1 MGKSL
6 NKDNNSPDAPLAV
19 FDARL
24 VGEAPSGIGVYAT
37 EMLRRIPRLAPDLR
51 FLALFRSETV
61 RDKVLGDSAPDNVA
75 SAIIPYGPFSP
86 KSLLLMPSF
95 LRRAGAALYHT
106 PHFVMPYPAFP
117 RRRHG
122 GCRCIANIHDI
133 IPLVVPGYAPA
144 SRTSRFLGVYRACV
158 RQAILRSHAVIT
170 GSRAAKDDI
179 LRVFRLGADDAAR
192 LHVVFDGADLS
203 GKAADDHAPVKAA
216 NDTTTPRL
224 IIYVGRMDP
233 YKNVPMLVDAF
244 KRIKDACP
252 FPVRLKVIGPKD
264 ARYPEAERRAAEL
277 GLSNEIAFTGFVTD
291 EELAETYRTAD
302 LLAHPS
308 RYEGFGLQIVE
319 AMAAATP
326 VLCTDG
332 GSQPEVAGD
341 AAEIVPSGDV
351 AAFAEAAAAILCN
364 PSRQEA
370 LRRLGKA
377 RAGHFTWDA
386 TARAT
391 LDIYRA
397 VLNGSSNP
405 STLQPSNPS
414 TLQPF
419 NPSTFQ
425 HLP

>member
-1 MGKSL
+1 MAE
-6 NKDNNSPDAPLAV
+6 KDDNIPDTPLAV

-37 EMLRRIPRLAPDLR
+37 EMLRRIPRLAPDIR
-51 FLALFRSETV
+51 FLALFRSAAI
-61 RDKVLGDSAPDNVA
+61 RDRVLGGDA
-75 SAIIPYGPFSP
+75 SGNIASKIIPYGPFSP
-86 KSLLLMPSF
+86 KSQLLFPFL
-95 LRRAGAALYHT
+95 LRRSGAAVYHT

-117 RRRHG
+117 HSRRG

-144 SRTSRFLGVYRACV
+144 SRTSKFLGIYRECI
-158 RQAILRSHAVIT
+158 RQAIRRSHVVIT
-170 GSRAAKDDI
+170 GSRVAKDDI
-179 LRVFRLGADDAAR
+179 LRVFRLGADDATR

-203 GKAADDHAPVKAA
+203 GKAADNHAPIKAA
-216 NDTTTPRL
+216 DDMATPRL

-244 KRIKDACP
+244 SRIKDACP

-277 GLSNEIAFTGFVTD
+277 GLSDEIAFTGFVAD
-291 EELAETYRTAD
+291 EELAEAYRTAD

-319 AMAAATP
+319 AMAAGTP

-332 GSQPEVAGD
+332 GAQPEIAGD

-351 AAFAEAAAAILCN
+351 AAFAAAAAAILRD
-364 PSRQEA
+364 PLRQET

-377 RAGHFTWDA
+377 RADHFTWDA

-391 LDIYRA
+391 LALYRT
-397 VLNGSSNP
+397 VLAEGERP
-405 STLQPSNPS
+405 
-414 TLQPF
+414 
-419 NPSTFQ
+419 
-425 HLP
+425 